1 MPAQRIADP
10 TVPLT
15 NNRILA
21 ALPRE
26 EYDRLAPR
34 CTIVHLGASAP
45 VYDVN
50 ERIAQVYFPLTGVI
64 SVVALMADGAMVE
77 SGTIGREGMTGLP
90 LVYGGERSPLL
101 TFAQVPGDH
110 ARLPVAA
117 FREAA
122 TPGAALHRLA
132 QQFTQAYYVLTAQS
146 AGCNRLHPNEE
157 RCARWL
163 LLTQD
168 RTGADTFALSHEFL
182 SMMLGSRRASITLA
196 MSTLQRA
203 GLITYRR
210 GIVTII
216 DRPGLEVAACECY
229 GIIQRAFAPLMMAT
243 SLAH

>member
-1 MPAQRIADP
+1 MLIQRNADR
-10 TVPLT
+10 TARLT
-15 NNRILA
+15 DNLLLA

-26 EYDRLAPR
+26 EYACLAPH

-50 ERIAQVYFPLTGVI
+50 EPIAQVYFPLTGVI

-90 LVYGGERSPLL
+90 VFYGAERSPLL

-122 TPGAALHRLA
+122 TPGTALYRLA
-132 QQFTQAYYVLTAQS
+132 QQFTQGYHVLIAQS

-168 RTGADTFALSHEFL
+168 RTGAATFALSHEFL
-182 SMMLGSRRASITLA
+182 SMMLGSRRASVTLA
-196 MSTLQRA
+196 MGALQRS

-210 GIVTII
+210 GIVTVT
-216 DRPGLEVAACECY
+216 DRPGLEAAACECY
-229 GIIQRAFAPLMMAT
+229 GIIERAFAPLMAT
-243 SLAH
+243 SLNAR